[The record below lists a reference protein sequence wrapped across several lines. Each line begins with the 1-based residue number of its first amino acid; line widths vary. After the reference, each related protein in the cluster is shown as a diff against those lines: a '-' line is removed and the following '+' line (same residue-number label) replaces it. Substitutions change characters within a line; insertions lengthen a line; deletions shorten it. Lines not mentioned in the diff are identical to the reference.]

1 MARIWLEEEIEHLV
15 QTNDIVLYRAIKQ
28 LYDRQTE
35 DEKAA
40 GNTKHYN
47 GVGFNGAD
55 SRFMSSIAEFLIKH
69 RYLTE
74 KQKYCVRKKIMKY
87 VGQLTMIANNQ

>member
-1 MARIWLEEEIEHLV
+1 MARIWLEEEIKHLV

-69 RYLTE
+69 RFLTD
-74 KQKYCVRKKIMKY
+74 KQKFVARKKMIKY
-87 VGQLTMIANNQ
+87 TKQLTAIANS